1 MHLGADRAAV
11 IAHQL
16 SLGCAVASDISQWD
30 ISYFAQRVIQHKAQP
45 RKVKIYGKIA
55 HFAVVAAIG
64 LAASAPTAA
73 VKIISRA
80 EWSAHPALANRSPPI
95 KTGTFKEET
104 VVAENRML
112 PREAAMYLMVH
123 HTGTQTHLD
132 KPTTKKIR
140 DLQGLVQGG
149 YWIGKKHIFLGDV
162 PYHYYVSAQG
172 DVAEGRELKFTAYS
186 NTINK
191 TSIATH
197 ITVVLEGNFDN
208 ETPTQEQ
215 LTALSDLLLDLAK
228 KHKIKADNIRYHQQ
242 VAETSCPGK
251 NLIALM
257 PQIIQ
262 GLKQRG
268 LS

>member
-1 MHLGADRAAV
+1 MK
-11 IAHQL
+11 I
-16 SLGCAVASDISQWD
+16 IN
-30 ISYFAQRVIQHKAQP
+30 FACL
-45 RKVKIYGKIA
+45 
-55 HFAVVAAIG
+55 AAIG
-64 LAASAPTAA
+64 LAASAATAA

-80 EWSAHPALANRSPPI
+80 EWSAHPAIADRTPPI
-95 KTGTFKEET
+95 GTGTFKEVT

-112 PREAAMYLMVH
+112 PREAAMYLMIH
-123 HTGTQTHLD
+123 HTGTQAHLD

-140 DLQGLVQGG
+140 DLQRLVQGG

-162 PYHYYVSAQG
+162 PYHYYISAQG
-172 DVAEGRELKFTAYS
+172 DLAEGRELKFTAYS
-186 NTINK
+186 NTIYK
-191 TSIATH
+191 TPIATH
-197 ITVVLEGNFDN
+197 ITIVLEGNLEK

-215 LTALSDLLLDLAK
+215 LTALSDVLLDLAK